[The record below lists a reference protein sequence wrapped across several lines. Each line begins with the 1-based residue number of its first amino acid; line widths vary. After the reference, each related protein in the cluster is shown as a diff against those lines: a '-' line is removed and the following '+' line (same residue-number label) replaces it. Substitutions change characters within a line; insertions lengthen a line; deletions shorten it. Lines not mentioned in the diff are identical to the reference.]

1 MDNFKGWVN
10 DRKVEKEVKEP
21 KPDPEPESEPEKKE
35 TFKAAKIIFSI
46 GIFLLIFLLIGII
59 ETPFFDNLQLFIDDI
74 GESPYSDYRPFR
86 WRNGTTWH
94 GEWFGC
100 MQTNSWTW
108 LNYWYKKFFNILASL
123 FTVVKYDEKEN
134 GIGKIMKGFG
144 KFFVLM
150 AMGFVSFLGW
160 LIFQVCF
167 GVFLP
172 ITSAIYSL
180 IISSPDK
187 KDMEDR
193 GLFYRVIG
201 WISLFFTYVPT
212 IFFTWILQIF
222 YFPFLVIKHR
232 KKNGGFYDEAF
243 DWIRLPENKGG
254 FFTIFSGLFYFLLPG
269 LFFLLLGDTIS
280 LVIGATFLIMLL
292 FFSIFSIMK
301 FKDVLEKEISG
312 EIPIVKGEEVELKDG
327 EKSNLSEESV
337 SLAEMKGGRK
347 KRNNRTRKTK
357 KYI

>member
-1 MDNFKGWVN
+1 MLKNNNIKKA
-10 DRKVEKEVKEP
+10 KVLNQIV
-21 KPDPEPESEPEKKE
+21 
-35 TFKAAKIIFSI
+35 
-46 GIFLLIFLLIGII
+46 LLIFLLIGIF
-59 ETPFFDNLQLFIDDI
+59 EAPFFENLQLFVDDI
-74 GESPYSDYRPFR
+74 SESPYSDYRPFR

-94 GEWFGC
+94 GEWFGL

-108 LNYWYKKFFNILASL
+108 LNNGYKKFFNILASL

-172 ITSAIYSL
+172 ITSAIYSFFVD
-180 IISSPDK
+180 SPDK
-187 KDMEDR
+187 KDSEDR
-193 GLFYRVIG
+193 GLFYRIIG

-232 KKNGGFYDEAF
+232 NKNGGFYDEAF
-243 DWIRLPENKGG
+243 DWIKLPENKGG

-280 LVIGATFLIMLL
+280 LVIGATFLILLL
-292 FFSIFSIMK
+292 FFTIFSIMK
-301 FKDVLEKEISG
+301 FKDVLEKEFLAEVPVIESEKTLDSEKGNKINIEETFEKIS
-312 EIPIVKGEEVELKDG
+312 
-327 EKSNLSEESV
+327 
-337 SLAEMKGGRK
+337 EMKGGRK
-347 KRNNRTRKTK
+347 RNNKTRKIK
-357 KYI
+357 KK